1 MLAENN
7 SIRKLAANQI
17 LFGSLELGIWILFVI
32 CSLVL
37 EIFYIQRLN
46 YGLDLLFDFFK
57 FYEGYNTSFS
67 TVSPSST
74 YARFVPGFFLPSE
87 NQ

>member
-32 CSLVL
+32 CYLVL
-37 EIFYIQRLN
+37 GIF
-46 YGLDLLFDFFK
+46 
-57 FYEGYNTSFS
+57 S
-67 TVSPSST
+67 V
-74 YARFVPGFFLPSE
+74 
-87 NQ
+87 